1 MATVLVFFFYFS
13 RKKIIKQE
21 IEKRNLEVNY
31 QKEILKTVILT
42 QETERKRIAQDL
54 HDEISSK
61 LNIVSLNSHLLISP
75 NLSVSEIKEI
85 TANINNLTSTALE
98 SSRRI
103 AHDLFPPVF
112 EKFGLEAGIQEL
124 IVEFKSTNQFDIQYS
139 NQLNLNEF
147 NKNTQLG
154 LFRVLQELLHNTL
167 KHAVANTINITFFR
181 EKVTFCLLYTDDGI
195 GFKISEDKKGMG
207 LINIDSRIGLLNGK
221 YFIKT
226 APKNGFEIKII
237 FNDL

>member
-181 EKVTFCLLYTDDGI
+181 EKDTFCLLYTDDGI
-195 GFKISEDKKGMG
+195 GFIISEDKKGMG

-226 APKNGFEIKII
+226 APKNVFEIKII